1 MSQSPAVLDEDRR
14 RRLTSELVA
23 VIRREVPW
31 YDGDTQDPGVMLVD
45 LFAFVGDLLSQ
56 YEERLAD
63 DAYVGT
69 SGRARIFITV
79 GGLPW
84 RAVASLQGAGP
95 DDAVYVVSRQDDG
108 SATVR
113 FGDRRHGRRPPTG
126 ARVSAAY
133 RQDAGN
139 GHAAAAVLWPP
150 EPPLALEAHAVGHRM
165 RFAPVR
171 RSWLD
176 CLVSLFSSGSRRD
189 RD

>member
-1 MSQSPAVLDEDRR
+1 MSQRPAVLDEDRL

-31 YDGDTQDPGVMLVD
+31 YDSNTRDPGVMLVD

-56 YEERLAD
+56 HEERLAD
-63 DAYVGT
+63 NAYLGT
-69 SGRARIFITV
+69 SGRARIAITV

-84 RAVASLQGAGP
+84 REVASLQGAGP
-95 DDAVYVVSRQDDG
+95 DDAVYVVTRQDDG

-113 FGDRRHGRRPPTG
+113 FGDGQTGRRPPTG
-126 ARVSAAY
+126 DRVSAAY
-133 RQDAGN
+133 RQGAGN
-139 GHAAAAVLWPP
+139 GHAPASVVWPP
-150 EPPLALEAHAVGHRM
+150 EPPLALKAHAVEHRM

-176 CLVSLFSSGSRRD
+176 CLVSLFTRG
-189 RD
+189 

>member
-1 MSQSPAVLDEDRR
+1 MSQSPAVLDEDRL

-31 YDGDTQDPGVMLVD
+31 YDSDTQDPGVLLVD

-69 SGRARIFITV
+69 AGRPRIAITV

-84 RAVASLQGAGP
+84 REVASLEGSGP
-95 DDAVYVVSRQDDG
+95 DDAVYVVGRQDDG

-113 FGDRRHGRRPPTG
+113 FGDGQHGRRPPPGLRWSSRCTP
-126 ARVSAAY
+126 SAIAC
-133 RQDAGN
+133 AS
-139 GHAAAAVLWPP
+139 
-150 EPPLALEAHAVGHRM
+150 
-165 RFAPVR
+165 R
-171 RSWLD
+171 RSGGRGSTAWS
-176 CLVSLFSSGSRRD
+176 VSSVVEAVVTVIDSAPSLC
-189 RD
+189 

>member
-1 MSQSPAVLDEDRR
+1 MSQSPAVLDEERL
-14 RRLTSELVA
+14 RRLASELVA

-31 YDGDTQDPGVMLVD
+31 YDSDTQDPGVMLVD

-56 YEERLAD
+56 YEERLVD
-63 DAYVGT
+63 DAYLGT
-69 SGRARIFITV
+69 SGRARIAITV

-84 RAVASLQGAGP
+84 REVASLQGAGP
-95 DDAVYVVSRQDDG
+95 DDAVYVVSRQDNG

-113 FGDRRHGRRPPTG
+113 FGDGQTGRRPPTG
-126 ARVSAAY
+126 DRVSAAY
-133 RQDAGN
+133 RQGAGN
-139 GHAAAAVLWPP
+139 GHAAVSVFWPP
-150 EPPLALEAHAVGHRM
+150 EPPLALEAHAVDHRM

-176 CLVSLFSSGSRRD
+176 CLVSLFRSGSRRD

>member
-1 MSQSPAVLDEDRR
+1 MSQSPAVLDEERL
-14 RRLTSELVA
+14 RRLTSELVT

-31 YDGDTQDPGVMLVD
+31 YDGDMQDPGVMLVD

-63 DAYVGT
+63 NAYVGT
-69 SGRARIFITV
+69 AGRARIAITV

-84 RAVASLQGAGP
+84 REVASLQDAGP

-113 FGDRRHGRRPPTG
+113 FGDGRHGRRPPTG
-126 ARVSAAY
+126 VRVSAAY
-133 RQDAGN
+133 RQGAGH
-139 GHAAAAVLWPP
+139 GHVAASVLWPP

-165 RFAPVR
+165 RLAPVR

-176 CLVSLFSSGSRRD
+176 CLVSFFRSGRRP
-189 RD
+189 

>member
-1 MSQSPAVLDEDRR
+1 MSQSPAVLDEDQL

-31 YDGDTQDPGVMLVD
+31 YDADSQDPGVTLVD

-69 SGRARIFITV
+69 AGRPRIAITV
-79 GGLPW
+79 GGLLW
-84 RAVASLQGAGP
+84 REVASLEGSGP
-95 DDAVYVVSRQDDG
+95 DDAVYVVDRQDDG

-113 FGDRRHGRRPPTG
+113 FGDGRHGRRPPTG
-126 ARVSAAY
+126 TRVSAAY
-133 RQDAGN
+133 RQGAGN
-139 GHAAAAVLWPP
+139 GHAVASVLWPP
-150 EPPLALEAHAVGHRM
+150 EPPLALEVHAVGHRM
-165 RFAPVR
+165 RFVPIR